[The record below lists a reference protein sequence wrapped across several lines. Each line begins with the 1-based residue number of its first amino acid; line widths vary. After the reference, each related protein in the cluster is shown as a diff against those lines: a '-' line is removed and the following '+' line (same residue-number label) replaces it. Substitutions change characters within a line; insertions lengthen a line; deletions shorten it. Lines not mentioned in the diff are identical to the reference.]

1 MVEPDVLLEL
11 PEAERAAF
19 KKPIG
24 PVYTDPERLLADA
37 GEPILAVGDVVTAH
51 LVAAGRQPDVALVDG
66 RTQRGAI
73 DESVRNKLDEIDGL
87 DGFDDPDRTVSNPP
101 ATLARELLTALRE
114 AVDAE
119 AETVVLVDGEEDLAA
134 VPAVL
139 AAPDDAAVVYGQPGE
154 GMVLIEVSE
163 ESRKE
168 ARALFERLAG
178 DHDAAR
184 AVLGL

>member
-11 PEAERAAF
+11 PEDERAAF
-19 KKPIG
+19 KEPMG

-37 GEPILAVGDVVTAH
+37 GEPILAVGDVVTGH

-73 DESVRNKLDEIDGL
+73 DESVRDRLDDVVDL
-87 DGFDDPDRTVSNPP
+87 DVLDDPDLAVSNPP
-101 ATLARELLTALRE
+101 ATLTRELLSALRE
-114 AVDAE
+114 AVDA
-119 AETVVLVDGEEDLAA
+119 ADPTVVLVDGEEDLAA

-139 AAPDDAAVVYGQPGE
+139 VAPDGAAVVYGQPGE
-154 GMVLIEVSE
+154 GMVLVEVDGTA
-163 ESRKE
+163 RTE

-178 DHDAAR
+178 DHDVAR
-184 AVLGL
+184 ALLGI